1 MKCCKVMRKDH
12 LERHMQQYET
22 GKFEEGESL
31 HRSSISGVLYNS
43 YLEPNNKAKRNWIK
57 PDILYAEKHKG
68 GYGQIKV
75 TDFFKAIKTSWVKRY
90 ATDWLNDHWC
100 DILDT
105 QFGLTPNTRNTIY
118 EWGANKFD
126 NVIKLNLPCVSG
138 FIKCYQEFCKNFA
151 TEPNPRE
158 NR

>member
-1 MKCCKVMRKDH
+1 
-12 LERHMQQYET
+12 
-22 GKFEEGESL
+22 
-31 HRSSISGVLYNS
+31 VLYNS

-75 TDFFKAIKTSWVKRY
+75 TDFLKAIKTSWVKRY
-90 ATDWLNDHWC
+90 ATDRLNNHWC

-105 QFGLTPNTRNTIY
+105 QFGLTPNTRETIY

-138 FIKCYQEFCKNFA
+138 FIKCYQEFCKNFF

-158 NR
+158 NRWLSAPFFHNPKILWGPGENNLDLKKRLKG